1 MGTQPTIEKD
11 YFQAVWPNN
20 IFFCVGESPLILP
33 THRSPL
39 SQTNRC
45 RAKQFSESTGSSD
58 SPGGTRRDTG
68 CVTQPPAPRGSRG
81 LPDLPVFHFF
91 FLMRLHLAFVI
102 LMNLLGS
109 CNSWSWRGACSDRN
123 KSNLATVKHISG
135 DSTNNRKIDIIPL
148 KYFKI
153 KVSYSVRV
161 ISIYLH
167 IFPTK

>member
-1 MGTQPTIEKD
+1 MYSKNPKSGS
-11 YFQAVWPNN
+11 
-20 IFFCVGESPLILP
+20 ES
-33 THRSPL
+33 RSAPHVL
-39 SQTNRC
+39 SVPRQ
-45 RAKQFSESTGSSD
+45 QYYESTGSSD

-135 DSTNNRKIDIIPL
+135 DS
-148 KYFKI
+148 
-153 KVSYSVRV
+153 
-161 ISIYLH
+161 
-167 IFPTK
+167 PTQKNILLGHTA